1 MNARIRKGYAD
12 TRFGQVHY
20 RTTAG
25 PDEGPPSSLP
35 LVLLHQTASASVMFE
50 KLMTALSGDYVCVA
64 PDTPG
69 YGESFT
75 PAATPS
81 IALYADVLYE
91 ALQALGVRE
100 CWLFGHHTG
109 ASIAVQMAHDH
120 PDFARKLMLSG
131 PPYLTPEQR
140 AAFAARIRHVA
151 PALDGSHLLPLWQR
165 ILDKEPNV
173 PLDLAHREFTL
184 TLRAGDQYAAA
195 YRAVFSHDFA
205 AQLPRITCPIH
216 LMAGEFD
223 ALLRCLDP
231 AAAAARQA
239 SKQFIPGAGTY
250 VCERQT
256 ALVAD
261 AIRRFFR

>member
-1 MNARIRKGYAD
+1 MSARIRKGYAD
-12 TRFGQVHY
+12 TPWGQVHY
-20 RTTAG
+20 RMTRSPRAA
-25 PDEGPPSSLP
+25 SSLP
-35 LVLLHQTASASVMFE
+35 LVLLHQTASSSVMFE
-50 KLMTALSGDYVCVA
+50 KLMDALADDYLCIA

-75 PAATPS
+75 PEVAPS
-81 IALYADVLYE
+81 IALYADALYA
-91 ALQALGVRE
+91 ALQTLGVGA

-109 ASIAVQMAHDH
+109 ASIAVQIAHDH
-120 PDFARKLMLSG
+120 PGFARKIMLSG
-131 PPYLTPEQR
+131 PPHLTPAQR
-140 AAFAARIRHVA
+140 AAFAERIYPVA
-151 PALDGSHLLPLWQR
+151 PQLDGAHLLPLWRR
-165 ILDKEPNV
+165 ILDKEPDV

-184 TLRAGDQYAAA
+184 TLRAGAQYAAA

-205 AQLPRITCPIH
+205 AQLPRIACPIH

-223 ALLRCLDP
+223 ALRDCLDP
-231 AAAAARQA
+231 AAAAAQQA